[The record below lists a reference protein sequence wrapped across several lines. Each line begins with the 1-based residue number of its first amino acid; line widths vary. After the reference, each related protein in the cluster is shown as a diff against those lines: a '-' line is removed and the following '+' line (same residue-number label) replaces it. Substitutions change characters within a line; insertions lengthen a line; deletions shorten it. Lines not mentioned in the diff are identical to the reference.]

1 MNNQR
6 VYKSSDHMQVSD
18 GEPIRSV
25 VVESEHSVIVAWH
38 VEPGQ
43 TIAPHTHPHGQDTWT
58 ILSGQGQ
65 YQVDEQGHT
74 VAVAPGD
81 VVIARRGQV
90 HGVLCTSSEPLRFIS
105 VVAPAEAGYVPL
117 SGTPSSIDAAP
128 VRTG

>member
-1 MNNQR
+1 MSDLR

-25 VVESEHSVIVAWH
+25 IVESQYSVIVAWH

-43 TIAPHTHPHGQDTWT
+43 TIAPHTHPDGQDTWT

-65 YQVDEQGHT
+65 YQIDEQGST
-74 VAVAPGD
+74 VAVVPGD
-81 VVIARRGQV
+81 VVVAKKGQV

-105 VVAPAEAGYVPL
+105 VVAPFEAGYAPL
-117 SGTPSSIDAAP
+117 QPSA
-128 VRTG
+128 